1 MKILIKLFALLTVL
15 CLLAGCAPALGQTE
29 TQQANGETPAQT
41 GAASTEAA
49 PTAENIETTPAA
61 IETTP
66 ADTEPAPATVETT
79 PAEPETTEAYGE
91 PEGWEEEW
99 PPEYPLAGYQL
110 LDGAISQ
117 TGRLNKY
124 RYEQL
129 DGAETYMELAAD
141 YVREAL
147 DCGDE
152 LTLREDSPHDGY
164 ANWLM
169 EAPNGSATVSGSSV
183 TGRFVFGL
191 YPGFD
196 RILEMT
202 ERTITDRGAM
212 EQAARD
218 FAQRFSGITG
228 ELELIKAADE
238 VQDYHDERSSGMK
251 DVHVPAVVYTFRSAD
266 HSRLDLE
273 IQEGLDAPVLC
284 GDSTLDDLAV
294 HCFTVTVWPDGTVV
308 RGNNYITK
316 ARTVPDGSARMPD
329 EDDVPELITYL
340 SSNTEN
346 DTVVIKEIRAD
357 RYSVYFGHPD
367 VEPFLTMT
375 YYFESDPTEEYSTEF
390 VIGLLGDE

>member
-1 MKILIKLFALLTVL
+1 MKMLIKLFTLLTAF
-15 CLLAGCAPALGQTE
+15 CLLAGCASIVTQTE
-29 TQQANGETPAQT
+29 APQGNGDTTAL
-41 GAASTEAA
+41 TEPV
-49 PTAENIETTPAA
+49 PTAEDAETTSAA
-61 IETTP
+61 VETTP
-66 ADTEPAPATVETT
+66 ADTEPAPATAEPSNADVETT
-79 PAEPETTEAYGE
+79 AAGGE

-99 PPEYPLAGYQL
+99 PPEYPLAGYEL
-110 LDGAISQ
+110 LDGAIQQ

-129 DGAETYMELAAD
+129 DGAETYMILAAD

-169 EAPNGSATVSGSSV
+169 EAPIGSASVSGSSV
-183 TGRFVFGL
+183 TGRFVFSL

-218 FAQRFSGITG
+218 FADRFSGITG
-228 ELELIKAADE
+228 DLELVKAVDK
-238 VQDYHDERSSGMK
+238 VQDYHDERSAGFQ

-266 HSRLDLE
+266 HSRLELE

-308 RGNNYITK
+308 RGNNYITR
-316 ARTVPDGSARMPD
+316 AQTVPDGSARMPD
-329 EDDVPELITYL
+329 ADDVSELISYL

-346 DTVVIKEIRAD
+346 DTVVIREIRVD
-357 RYSVYFGHPD
+357 RYSVYFGYPD
-367 VEPFLTMT
+367 VEPYLTMT
-375 YYFESDPTEEYSTEF
+375 YYFESDPTEEHRTEF

>member
-1 MKILIKLFALLTVL
+1 MKMLIKLFALLTAL
-15 CLLAGCAPALGQTE
+15 CLLAGCAVGMTQTD
-29 TQQANGETPAQT
+29 TPQGSGGTAAQT

-49 PTAENIETTPAA
+49 LTAENIETTPAV

-66 ADTEPAPATVETT
+66 DDPGPTPATAE
-79 PAEPETTEAYGE
+79 PSNAEPETTAPVGE

-99 PPEYPLAGYQL
+99 PPEYPLAGYKL
-110 LDGAISQ
+110 LDGAIQQ

-129 DGAETYMELAAD
+129 EGAEDYMNLAAD

-147 DCGDE
+147 ACGDE

-169 EAPNGSATVSGSSV
+169 EAPNGSASVSGSSV
-183 TGRFVFGL
+183 TGRFVFSL

-202 ERTITDRGAM
+202 EQSITDRGAL

-218 FAQRFSGITG
+218 FAARFSGITG
-228 ELELIKAADE
+228 ELELVKAADE
-238 VQDYHDERSSGMK
+238 VQDYHDERSAGFQ

-273 IQEGLDAPVLC
+273 IQAGLDAPVLC

-308 RGNNYITK
+308 RGNNYITL
-316 ARTVPDGSARMPD
+316 AQAVPDGSARMPD
-329 EDDVPELITYL
+329 ANDVPELIFYL
-340 SSNTEN
+340 SSNTE
-346 DTVVIKEIRAD
+346 TTP
-357 RYSVYFGHPD
+357 SSSG
-367 VEPFLTMT
+367 
-375 YYFESDPTEEYSTEF
+375 SSGPTATASISATRT
-390 VIGLLGDE
+390 LSPT

>member
-1 MKILIKLFALLTVL
+1 MKSIIKLFALLTAL
-15 CLLAGCAPALGQTE
+15 CLLAGCASIAGQTE
-29 TQQANGETPAQT
+29 HSQANGDTPAQT

-49 PTAENIETTPAA
+49 PTPENAETTPATA
-61 IETTP
+61 EPTAATIETSP
-66 ADTEPAPATVETT
+66 ADAETT
-79 PAEPETTEAYGE
+79 AAVGE

-99 PPEYPLAGYQL
+99 PAEYPLAGYQL
-110 LDGAISQ
+110 LDGAIRQ

-129 DGAETYMELAAD
+129 DGAEDYMNLAAD

-147 DCGDE
+147 DCGDA

-169 EAPNGSATVSGSSV
+169 AAPKGNATVSGSSV
-183 TGRFVFGL
+183 TGRFVFDL

-202 ERTITDRGAM
+202 EQTVTDRGAM

-218 FAQRFSGITG
+218 FVQRFSGITG
-228 ELELIKAADE
+228 ELELVKTADE
-238 VQDYHDERSSGMK
+238 VRDYHDERSSGFQ
-251 DVHVPAVVYTFRSAD
+251 DVHVPVVVYTFRSAE
-266 HSRLDLE
+266 HSRLELE
-273 IQEGLDAPVLC
+273 IQDGLQAPVLC

-308 RGNNYITK
+308 RGNNYITL

-329 EDDVPELITYL
+329 ADDVPELISYL
-340 SSNTEN
+340 TSNTEN
-346 DTVVIKEIRAD
+346 DTVVIRELRAD
-357 RYSVYFGHPD
+357 RCSVYFGYAEI
-367 VEPFLTMT
+367 EPFLTMT
-375 YYFESDPTEEYSTEF
+375 YYFESDPTEEHSTEF

>member
-1 MKILIKLFALLTVL
+1 MKTLIKLFTLLTAF
-15 CLLAGCAPALGQTE
+15 CLLAGCASVVTQSEAPQGNGDTTALTE
-29 TQQANGETPAQT
+29 PV
-41 GAASTEAA
+41 
-49 PTAENIETTPAA
+49 PTAEDAETTSAA
-61 IETTP
+61 IEATP
-66 ADTEPAPATVETT
+66 ADTEPAPVTAETS
-79 PAEPETTEAYGE
+79 PAEVETTEAVGE

-110 LDGAISQ
+110 LDGAIGQ

-129 DGAETYMELAAD
+129 EGAEDYMNLAAD

-147 DCGDE
+147 ACGDE
-152 LTLREDSPHDGY
+152 LTLREDCPHDGY

-169 EAPNGSATVSGSSV
+169 ESPKGNAAVSGSSV
-183 TGRFVFGL
+183 TGRFVFSL

-202 ERTITDRGAM
+202 ERTITDRAAL

-218 FAQRFSGITG
+218 FAARFSGITG
-228 ELELIKAADE
+228 DLELIKAEDE
-238 VQDYHDERSSGMK
+238 DQDYHDERSSGLK
-251 DVHVPAVVYTFRSAD
+251 DVHVPAVVYTFRSPEY
-266 HSRLDLE
+266 SRLLLE
-273 IQEGLDAPVLC
+273 LQAGLDAPVLC

-308 RGNNYITK
+308 RSNNYITK
-316 ARTVPDGSARMPD
+316 AKTVPDGSVRMPD

-346 DTVVIKEIRAD
+346 DTVVIREIRAD
-357 RYSVYFGHPD
+357 RYSVYFGYPE

-375 YYFESDPTEEYSTEF
+375 YYFESDPTEEHSTEF
-390 VIGLLGDE
+390 VMGLLGDE